1 MYQYNQLDQQ
11 SIEQRA
17 KQFRGQVER
26 FNAGEIDEDEF
37 LQLRLR
43 NGLYYQIHAHMLR
56 IAIPYG
62 VVNAKQMRMFGHICR
77 TYDKGYGHF
86 TTRQNL
92 QINWPEL
99 NDVPTI
105 LDELATVQVHA
116 IQTSGNC
123 VRNISSD
130 HLAGVAT
137 DEIEDP
143 RPYCEILRHWSTFHP
158 EFNWLPRK
166 FKFAVTGAEN
176 DRAAVQWHDIGL
188 RIVKNDAGKIGFQVL
203 VGGGMGRTPVIGK
216 VICEFL
222 EKKYLKSY
230 VESIL
235 RIYNLYGRRDNKYKA
250 RIKIL
255 VNAMGIDAFRE
266 KVETEWQLLKKDESL
281 WLEEA
286 EIQAMQA
293 QFNHPEESPVVT
305 TSIENIAVQDE
316 QFSLWLERN
325 VERGHVLEGYCAAFI
340 SLKEAGVAPGDAT
353 SEQMEAI
360 ADISDKFSR
369 SEIRVTHEQNLVLPY
384 VREKELYALWL
395 ALNQHQLAT
404 PNIGTI
410 NDMICCPGL
419 DFCSLANATTIP
431 IAAAINERFN
441 DLDELH
447 NIGEI
452 KLKMSGCM
460 NACGHHHAGHIG
472 ILGVD
477 KKGKEWY
484 QITLGGSAENDSAL
498 GARLGPA
505 VEKEKL
511 VDTLD
516 TIINVYLEHRKS
528 GEKFLE
534 AVNRIGVAPFK
545 EQVYASH

>member
-1 MYQYNQLDQQ
+1 MYQYNKFDQQ

-17 KQFRGQVER
+17 AQFRGQVDR
-26 FNAGEIDEDEF
+26 FKAGDIDEDEF
-37 LQLRLR
+37 RALRLR

-62 VVNAKQMRMFGHICR
+62 VVNADQMRMFGHICR

-99 NDVPTI
+99 EDVPTI
-105 LDELATVQVHA
+105 LEELATVQVHA

-123 VRNISSD
+123 VRNITSD
-130 HLAGVAT
+130 HLAGIAI

-166 FKFAVTGAEN
+166 FKFAVTGAEE

-188 RIVKNDAGKIGFQVL
+188 RLVKNDNGDVGFQVL

-222 EKKYLKSY
+222 EKKYIKSY

-235 RIYNLYGRRDNKYKA
+235 RVYNLHGRRDNKYKA

-255 VNAMGIDAFRE
+255 VNAMGIDTFRE
-266 KVETEWQLLKKDESL
+266 EVEAEWELLKQDPSL
-281 WLEEA
+281 WLEQE
-286 EIQAMQA
+286 EIDAMKT
-293 QFNHPEESPVVT
+293 QFNHPAQSPKISS
-305 TSIENIAVQDE
+305 SIEAIAVKDDNYD
-316 QFSLWLERN
+316 LWLSRN
-325 VERGHVLEGYCAAFI
+325 VEQTHVLDGYCATFI
-340 SLKEAGVAPGDAT
+340 SLKAQGEAPGDAT

-360 ADISDKFSR
+360 ADIAEKFSR

-384 VREKELYALWL
+384 VRTSELYALWME
-395 ALNQHQLAT
+395 LNKHELAT
-404 PNIGTI
+404 PNIGTL

-431 IAAAINERFN
+431 VAAAINERFN

-447 NIGEI
+447 NIGNI

-498 GARLGPA
+498 GKRLGPA
-505 VEKEKL
+505 VKKEEL

-516 TIINVYLEHRKS
+516 TILKVYLEHRQQDES
-528 GEKFLE
+528 FQES
-534 AVNRIGVAPFK
+534 VNRLGTEPFK

>member
-1 MYQYNQLDQQ
+1 MYQYNAADQQ

-17 KQFRGQVER
+17 AQFRGQVER
-26 FNAGEIDEDEF
+26 FKAGDIDEDEF
-37 LQLRLR
+37 RQLRLR

-62 VVNAKQMRMFGHICR
+62 VVNSEQMKMFGHICR

-99 NDVPTI
+99 EDVPTI
-105 LDELATVQVHA
+105 LEELSSVQVHA

-123 VRNISSD
+123 VRNITSD
-130 HLAGVAT
+130 HLAGVAV

-143 RPYCEILRHWSTFHP
+143 RPYCEVLRHWSTFHP

-166 FKFAVTGAEN
+166 FKFAVTGADQ

-188 RIVKNDAGKIGFQVL
+188 RLVKNDQGEVGFQVL

-222 EKKYLKSY
+222 EKKYIKSY
-230 VESIL
+230 VECIL
-235 RIYNLYGRRDNKYKA
+235 RVYNLHGRRDNKYKA

-255 VNAMGIDAFRE
+255 VNAMGIDSFRE
-266 KVETEWQLLKKDESL
+266 EVEAEWEILKQDESL
-281 WLEEA
+281 WLEDE
-286 EIQAMQA
+286 EIAAMQA
-293 QFNHPEESPVVT
+293 HFSHPPESPEQ
-305 TSIENIAVQDE
+305 SSAISNIPIKNEHYE
-316 QFSLWLERN
+316 QWLTHN
-325 VERGHVLEGYCAAFI
+325 VESGHVLDGYRAVYI
-340 SLKEAGVAPGDAT
+340 SLKEPGIAPGDAT

-360 ADISDKFSR
+360 AEIAEKFSR

-395 ALNQHQLAT
+395 ELGKQKLAT
-404 PNIGTI
+404 PNIGSI

-431 IAAAINERFN
+431 VAATINERFN

-447 NIGEI
+447 NLGEI

-484 QITLGGSAENDSAL
+484 QFTLGGAADNDSAL
-498 GARLGPA
+498 GKRLGPA
-505 VEKEKL
+505 VEKEK
-511 VDTLD
+511 VVETLD
-516 TIINVYLEHRKS
+516 AILEVYLELRGNDES
-528 GEKFLE
+528 FLA
-534 AVNRIGVAPFK
+534 AVNRLGVEPFK
-545 EQVYASH
+545 ERVYASH